1 VISTGWR
8 RKGMK
13 VVYDPET
20 NTLDLIFRNAAV
32 AESDEVREG
41 IIVDYDQN
49 GKLVSMEILD
59 ASEHV
64 NEPETMVY
72 QAKASKI

>member
-1 VISTGWR
+1 
-8 RKGMK
+8 MK
-13 VVYDPET
+13 VVYNWESD
-20 NTLDLIFRNAAV
+20 TLDLIFRNAAV
-32 AESDEVREG
+32 AESDEVRDG

-72 QAKASKI
+72 QATASKA

>member
-1 VISTGWR
+1 
-8 RKGMK
+8 MK

-20 NTLDLIFRNAAV
+20 DTLDLIFREDAI

-41 IIVDYDQN
+41 IIMDYGQD
-49 GKLVSMEILD
+49 GKLVSIEVLA

-64 NEPETMVY
+64 LEPGIMIYEARSVRGSS
-72 QAKASKI
+72 AS

>member
-1 VISTGWR
+1 
-8 RKGMK
+8 MK
-13 VVYDPET
+13 VIYDKET
-20 NTLDLIFRNAAV
+20 DTLDLIFRNGAV

-41 IIVDYDQN
+41 IVVDYDQN
-49 GKLVSMEILD
+49 GKLVSIEVLN

-72 QAKASKI
+72 QSKASKKSSLKPIKR